1 MTTVL
6 FFGSFQHYSTIVLE
20 ALHRAQNIQVLGVI
34 TSPPRPAGRHLKLT
48 STHTH
53 DWAQQHNLPVFTPK
67 TLGQLEISP
76 PLVDFIIVAGY
87 GKLLP
92 KDWLEFPK
100 VAAIN
105 FHPSL
110 LPQYPGPAP
119 VEWALLKGEKIT
131 GISIIKMTEE
141 YDQGP
146 IIAQKKLPILPTDT
160 RLTLYQKLSELGA
173 QMVVELIENWNIKNS
188 LKIEKLKIEN
198 CVYARRLHR
207 IDGFI
212 PWPQAQAALTGGQNA
227 AQVDR
232 KIHALAG
239 YPGVWTQLPTKTGHR
254 RLKLLSLTQVQF
266 EGKTPTVFSPALVS
280 SLS

>member
-1 MTTVL
+1 M
-6 FFGSFQHYSTIVLE
+6 
-20 ALHRAQNIQVLGVI
+20 
-34 TSPPRPAGRHLKLT
+34 
-48 STHTH
+48 
-53 DWAQQHNLPVFTPK
+53 
-67 TLGQLEISP
+67 
-76 PLVDFIIVAGY
+76 VDFIVVAGY

-92 KDWLEFPK
+92 KQWLEFPK

-160 RLTLYQKLSELGA
+160 RLTLYQKLYELGA
-173 QMVVELIENWNIKNS
+173 EMIVKLLSQGIRNSKLEIRNS
-188 LKIEKLKIEN
+188 LQPRQKSNI
-198 CVYARRLHR
+198 VYARRLQR
-207 IDGFI
+207 DDGFT